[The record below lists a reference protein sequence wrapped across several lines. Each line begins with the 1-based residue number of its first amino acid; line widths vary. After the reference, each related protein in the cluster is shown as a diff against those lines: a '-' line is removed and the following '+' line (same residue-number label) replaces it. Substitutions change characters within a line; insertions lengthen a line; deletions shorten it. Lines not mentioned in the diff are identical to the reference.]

1 MVMPENMLNLSVE
14 EYLDFELHSDGRH
27 EFVDGA
33 VYAMTGATEA
43 HNIIVGNIFS
53 LIRSHIKGSNC
64 RVFANDM
71 KVHIQDANCFY
82 YPDIMMTCEP
92 FDAKSVSKIAPSFIC
107 EVLSPSTSIVDL
119 REKRQ
124 AYRQL
129 NSLRQYAIV
138 HQDHREVLL
147 YQRVEARRWTV
158 NTFRNTQEFI
168 LTAMPN
174 HDLRVSLDAVYED
187 TDVK

>member
-1 MVMPENMLNLSVE
+1 MATPENMLNLTVE
-14 EYLDFELHSDGRH
+14 EYLDFEEHSDGRH
-27 EFVDGA
+27 EFIDGD

-43 HNIIVGNIFS
+43 HNIIVGNIYS
-53 LIRSHIKGSNC
+53 LIRTHIKGSSC

-71 KVHIQDANCFY
+71 KVRIQDANCFY

-92 FDAKSVSKIAPSFIC
+92 FDAKSIAKTAPNFIC

-129 NSLRQYAIV
+129 HSLKQYAVV
-138 HQDHREVLL
+138 HQDRREVLV
-147 YQRVEARRWTV
+147 YQRGEGRRWTA
-158 NTFRNTQEFI
+158 NTYRNSEHFV
-168 LTAMPN
+168 LTGMPN
-174 HDLRVSLDAVYED
+174 QDLVVTLDAIYED
-187 TDVK
+187 ISF